1 MVKCSPLDAPLTR
14 DFQPWNAATL
24 QFGTQFP
31 NAHLQIAR
39 GLLDRENWRK
49 RGIFH
54 TFLLPTLLLRQG
66 SMAATCEQRI
76 EPSGRATFKQTTNR
90 DALISLHLV
99 P

>member
-1 MVKCSPLDAPLTR
+1 MVKRSPLDAPLTR

-31 NAHLQIAR
+31 NAHLQVAR

-54 TFLLPTLLLRQG
+54 TFLLPHIVAEAG
-66 SMAATCEQRI
+66 
-76 EPSGRATFKQTTNR
+76 
-90 DALISLHLV
+90 
-99 P
+99 